1 MIWSVLQKW
10 IKLYIYT
17 RTQTHTHTYKEGIC
31 ENGFTCFSLI
41 HPTFIY
47 SHSLRQK
54 ANFSLDFAVFYNS
67 TSNVWE
73 CLFPSLS
80 YFGKWK
86 TNVFADFMQDY
97 KVLCIFQFF
106 HYKWDWGY
114 HIFTYW
120 SFTFCFL
127 WIACS
132 YHWSFYCIP

>member
-1 MIWSVLQKW
+1 MIRVNLVSFTKMDQ
-10 IKLYIYT
+10 T
-17 RTQTHTHTYKEGIC
+17 THTHTHTHTRMASVRMGLHFFL
-31 ENGFTCFSLI
+31 NSSN
-41 HPTFIY
+41 IY
-47 SHSLRQK
+47 SHSLKQK
-54 ANFSLDFAVFYNS
+54 ANFLLDFEVFYNS

-80 YFGKWK
+80 YFGKRK
-86 TNVFADFMQDY
+86 TNVFADFMEDY
-97 KVLCIFQFF
+97 KVLHIFQFF

-132 YHWSFYCIP
+132 YHWSFYRIP